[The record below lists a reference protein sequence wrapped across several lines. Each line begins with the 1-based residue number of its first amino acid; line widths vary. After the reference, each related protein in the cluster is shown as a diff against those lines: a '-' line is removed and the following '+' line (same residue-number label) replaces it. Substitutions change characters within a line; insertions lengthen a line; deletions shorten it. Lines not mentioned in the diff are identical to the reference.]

1 MIEELYSWVVF
12 IWDLLGK
19 SQIQTF
25 IAIVAFWL
33 AYKGYLRVLEQIKL
47 SNSQEIESYEQRNY
61 ELKIEVM
68 SMFLQIIDTLHTQ
81 VNDLIE
87 LKNAAENTPTENL
100 SEEEKQDMIEILGM
114 LESKISETQQ
124 LQSLMSET
132 SKNLNKV
139 AKFDYKKYR
148 EKLNDIYEALFASL
162 HRSHEI
168 SILKTKYL
176 KED

>member
-12 IWDLLGK
+12 IWELLGK

-87 LKNAAENTPTENL
+87 LKNAAENTPTEN
-100 SEEEKQDMIEILGM
+100 
-114 LESKISETQQ
+114 
-124 LQSLMSET
+124 
-132 SKNLNKV
+132 
-139 AKFDYKKYR
+139 
-148 EKLNDIYEALFASL
+148 
-162 HRSHEI
+162 
-168 SILKTKYL
+168 
-176 KED
+176 

>member
-1 MIEELYSWVVF
+1 
-12 IWDLLGK
+12 
-19 SQIQTF
+19 
-25 IAIVAFWL
+25 
-33 AYKGYLRVLEQIKL
+33 
-47 SNSQEIESYEQRNY
+47 
-61 ELKIEVM
+61 
-68 SMFLQIIDTLHTQ
+68 
-81 VNDLIE
+81 
-87 LKNAAENTPTENL
+87 
-100 SEEEKQDMIEILGM
+100 MIEILGM